1 MVKLPES
8 LPKTSFL
15 LSPRFWKRFAFWAGI
30 LCTAA
35 AVMAAAFTSAFAV
48 KLYRTLSHLD
58 RTLSRLDQ
66 TLPAADAAC
75 RRYLKQTDEQEPSH
89 PHPKNK

>member
-1 MVKLPES
+1 MVKLPETLS
-8 LPKTSFL
+8 KSSFL
-15 LSPRFWKRFAFWAGI
+15 LSPRFWKRFALLTGV

-35 AVMAAAFTSAFAV
+35 AAIAAAFASAFAV

-58 RTLSRLDQ
+58 RTLSRLDE

-75 RRYLKQTDEQEPSH
+75 RRYLAQTEEAAPRAQQE
-89 PHPKNK
+89 K